1 VSEREI
7 SLRRQLAALWEVV
20 LYRPLAATGIVAL
33 SIFAALLEGIGLSF
47 LVPVIELA
55 QGNTSRGEM
64 SNVGQVFFDT
74 YDFLGIPLTLEFV
87 IAGVGVIMVVRYTSS
102 FLVSWLRA
110 ALQVDYVRHLKI
122 EGLDHALDAEVAY
135 YDKKGSDEVLNAIV
149 TQAGRGAS
157 VIEKVVHLLEQSALS
172 LVYLAVALYIAP
184 VMTILTALL
193 LGGLVF
199 VMRYVVESGYAI
211 GDRIADSNE
220 RIHESAQA
228 GTQAIRDVKV
238 FGMRSELF
246 EIFTDAVDKNYRASV
261 KKARN
266 SAAMGNVYQLLTAL
280 AVFTLIYFAL
290 TFASLS
296 VAALGIFLFAIFR
309 LAPRVS
315 TLNNTTYEI
324 ASTLPHLVRTQEFI
338 DELAAQAEPDG
349 GEKSPPSIQEV
360 AFESV
365 TFSYGEESVLQDVS
379 FAVER
384 GEFVAFVGPSGA
396 GKSTVVSL
404 LTRLY
409 RPDSGA
415 VTANG
420 TPIGEFDLRKWR
432 ERVSMVRQQPFIFN
446 ETVRY
451 NVTVGNR
458 DAPESEI
465 REACQI
471 AQVTEFLDDLPDGLD
486 TMLGDDGVRLSGGQR
501 QRIAVARALLKDSD
515 VLVLDEATSD
525 LDTSLEAD
533 IQARL
538 ERAEDERILI
548 VIAHRLSTVQNAD
561 RIYAMEEG
569 EITEVGPHA
578 ELVEGDGT
586 YAELYASQ

>member
-55 QGNTSRGEM
+55 QGNTTRGEM
-64 SNVGQVFFDT
+64 SNVGQVFFDV
-74 YDFLGIPLTLEFV
+74 YDTLGIPLTLEFV
-87 IAGVGVIMVVRYTSS
+87 IVGVGVVMVVRYTSS
-102 FLVSWLRA
+102 FLVSWLRT
-110 ALQVDYVRHLKI
+110 ALRQDYVRHLKR
-122 EGLDHALDAEVAY
+122 EGFEHALDAEVAY
-135 YDKKGSDEVLNAIV
+135 YDEKGSDEVLNAIV
-149 TQAGRGAS
+149 TQAGQGAS
-157 VIEKVVHLLEQSALS
+157 VIESVVSLVEQSALS

-193 LGGLVF
+193 LGVIVF

-211 GDRIADSNE
+211 GERAADANE

-228 GTQAIRDVKV
+228 GTQAIRDVKM
-238 FGMRSELF
+238 FGMRAELF
-246 EIFTDAVDKNYRASV
+246 ERFADAVDQGYRAAITS
-261 KKARN
+261 ARN
-266 SAAMGNVYQLLTAL
+266 EAAMDNIYQLLTAL
-280 AVFTLIYFAL
+280 SVFVLIYFAL

-296 VAALGIFLFAIFR
+296 VAALGIFLFAVFR

-315 TLNNTTYEI
+315 TLNNTTYSI

-338 DELAAQAEPDG
+338 DELATQREPDG
-349 GEKSPPSIQEV
+349 GERSPPSVREV

-365 TFSYGEESVLQDVS
+365 TFSYGEEPVLRNLS
-379 FAVER
+379 FRAER

-415 VTANG
+415 VVANG
-420 TPIGEFDLRKWR
+420 TPIGEFDLREWR
-432 ERVSMVRQQPFIFN
+432 ERVSMVRQQPAIFN
-446 ETVRY
+446 DTVRY

-458 DAPESEI
+458 DATGSEV
-465 REACQI
+465 REACEI
-471 AQVTEFLDDLPDGLD
+471 AQVTEFLDDLPEGLD

-501 QRIAVARALLKDSD
+501 QRIAVARALLKESD

-525 LDTSLEAD
+525 LDTALEAD

-538 ERAEDERILI
+538 ERAEDERILV

-561 RIYAMEEG
+561 RIYAMEDG
-569 EITEVGPHA
+569 EISEVGPHA
-578 ELVEGDGT
+578 ELVESNGT